1 MAMLSAWL
9 FVLGF
14 FLRYFTKEG
23 AIPLSNFDDVI
34 DTYLQDIYRISL
46 YLVRD
51 EELAQK
57 ITRQAFLEF
66 YDRFEEVKEEL
77 IFAELANTAKKLA
90 ETYKASSEGEEV

>member
-1 MAMLSAWL
+1 M
-9 FVLGF
+9 
-14 FLRYFTKEG
+14 
-23 AIPLSNFDDVI
+23 SNFDDVI
-34 DTYLQDIYRISL
+34 DSYLQDIYRISL

-77 IFAELANTAKKLA
+77 IFEELANTAKKLA
-90 ETYKASSEGEEV
+90 DAYKASSEGEEV